1 MSPLLSPPGQHTVV
15 APRSSAGDPD
25 PLGPGR
31 TLTFDRRAE
40 SRGQG
45 PPTFRSPTLGQK
57 QTQRGSPRQ
66 WRVFWGQLCNT
77 LEGLCKEQQPE
88 PHRAFV
94 CPSASP
100 DIAEDKRGLREEP
113 EGLGSPG
120 DPQRGTWGFSA
131 LLGTHRVRV
140 LALLGIHREAQPA
153 GLCVPGAIICLSF
166 PSPFFCLHPP
176 ALPAASGA
184 DLGSPPPHFSH
195 LFPAL
200 PRQTPVGGR
209 LGGSWETRSTK
220 GGAGLRGH
228 CQPPRAGAPQPV
240 PALLACVPA
249 HTCTHTGT
257 TCNACIR

>member
-1 MSPLLSPPGQHTVV
+1 MTRTLWVLAGHSLLIGGLSPEARVPQPSGPQLWG
-15 APRSSAGDPD
+15 RSRPS
-25 PLGPGR
+25 
-31 TLTFDRRAE
+31 
-40 SRGQG
+40 
-45 PPTFRSPTLGQK
+45 
-57 QTQRGSPRQ
+57 RGSPRQ

-77 LEGLCKEQQPE
+77 LEGLCKKQHPE

-94 CPSASP
+94 CPSVPP

-120 DPQRGTWGFSA
+120 DPQRGAWGFSA

-153 GLCVPGAIICLSF
+153 GLCVLGAIICLSF
-166 PSPFFCLHPP
+166 PSPFFCLHPPP

-240 PALLACVPA
+240 PALLECVPVD
-249 HTCTHTGT
+249 TCTHTWERHAMHAYGST
-257 TCNACIR
+257 GRGAWGCLCLRTYV